1 MSMIRTYIY
10 GVPDGFDFY
19 EKDALIIEYFKG
31 FYIAS
36 RRGRRLVI
44 NRRENGETIYSYL
57 CYGLREVR
65 RQPLHSFF
73 GMSLVVPD
81 YQYCPDLKRLLG
93 WFDFVF
99 EKILSDLQLFRQAED
114 GATQYRISKFE
125 ESRAD
130 IEWIKSILPNIFTQ
144 DGQAGLVPYDDSF
157 TGGKTGQVAN
167 FNRPVTEERILA
179 AFKEYCWVA
188 VAAGIVDHEIPKET
202 SVANNGPVIE
212 LDYGEL
218 NQRLGTL
225 NAQLLPMAIDISKAK
240 TDELEKMEK
249 DAAEI
254 SDKLRTF
261 VPTLQDTEEYVTF
274 SDLKQKYAALLD
286 NIASLKTKQQ
296 TTTSAQ
302 PSPDDTDMGNARRQE
317 EPSPEKQEDS
327 GTVNDTIKKIKERHG
342 QQKSLLPMYTLA
354 IVLALAV
361 LGILFGV
368 VRSCSS
374 DTDNEPLQS
383 PPNEPPETVY
393 KETESDGGNSVDE
406 KSFYQCIEDLDIKGA
421 YACIDGKVDADP
433 YKPILKECME
443 NAMWNILDNPDKP
456 DENEQDKKTALAY
469 FKIEHKDAWDLVGF
483 TDADLTYWQET
494 VLPDY
499 IRMKSILSKTSIKE
513 DEYQTAMDM
522 LEKYPNRYDSNL
534 KEILKG
540 KIQKTLPAT
549 PKTEQAVATVTYTDT
564 KEKKTIKIDKD
575 FTIYPL
581 KNSSVTIEYPGK
593 IMCKDWKTKKI
604 VKGPMDNKL
613 TIEFVSDVLVV
624 YCGNMSGDKLV
635 YKFGVSI
642 KKTEESTFKFI
653 LQK

>member
-99 EKILSDLQLFRQAED
+99 EKILSNLQLFRQAED

-179 AFKEYCWVA
+179 AFKEYCWVS
-188 VAAGIVDHEIPKET
+188 VAAGIVDHEIPEET
-202 SVANNGPVIE
+202 SAANNGPVIE

-225 NAQLLPMAIDISKAK
+225 NAQLLPMAIDINKAK

-261 VPTLQDTEEYVTF
+261 VPTLQGAEEYATF
-274 SDLKQKYAALLD
+274 ANLENKYAALLD
-286 NIASLKTKQQ
+286 NIASLITKRQ
-296 TTTSAQ
+296 TVTPAP
-302 PSPDDTDMGNARRQE
+302 PSPDDTSLGNARRQE
-317 EPSPEKQEDS
+317 EPSPEKQEDPS
-327 GTVNDTIKKIKERHG
+327 TVTDIIKKIRGKKE
-342 QQKSLLPMYTLA
+342 QQKSSLLIYALA
-354 IVLALAV
+354 IVLVLAIC
-361 LGILFGV
+361 GIFWGV

-383 PPNEPPETVY
+383 TPNEPAETVY
-393 KETESDGGNSVDE
+393 EKTESDGDNSVDE

-421 YACIDGKVDADP
+421 YDCIEGKDDANWYQP
-433 YKPILKECME
+433 LLQGCME
-443 NAMWNILDNPDKP
+443 SAMWKILDNPDKP
-456 DENEQDKKTALAY
+456 DENEQDKKTALYY
-469 FKIEHKDAWDLVGF
+469 FQIEHKDAWNFVGF

-499 IRMKSILSKTSIKE
+499 IRMKEILSKTNITE
-513 DEYQTAMDM
+513 AEYQTALTM
-522 LEKYPNRYDSNL
+522 LETYPDRYDSNL
-534 KEILKG
+534 KEELEKRIQEPKPTT
-540 KIQKTLPAT
+540 KIAAQTIARVKYQDKDGNT
-549 PKTEQAVATVTYTDT
+549 
-564 KEKKTIKIDKD
+564 KTIQVEGKPEIRAAEG
-575 FTIYPL
+575 TLVI
-581 KNSSVTIEYPGK
+581 IEYPGNYT
-593 IMCKDWKTKKI
+593 IEGYPGTRTNTTK
-604 VKGPMDNKL
+604 VDVNRDTRVVHFDNKTEL
-613 TIEFVSDVLVV
+613 TIR
-624 YCGNMSGDKLV
+624 K
-635 YKFGVSI
+635 I
-642 KKTEESTFKFI
+642 KKTKTFKKI
-653 LQK
+653 GPK